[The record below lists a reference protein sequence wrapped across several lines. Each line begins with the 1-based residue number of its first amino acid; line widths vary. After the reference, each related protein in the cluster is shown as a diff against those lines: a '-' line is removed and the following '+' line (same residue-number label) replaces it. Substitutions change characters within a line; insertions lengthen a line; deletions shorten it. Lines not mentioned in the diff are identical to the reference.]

1 MRDQELFRG
10 VLRSTGE
17 SEGVQGHTGVSKGFL
32 RSPGRSLGPLPRLQV
47 SLWESKEVLRS
58 PWPSKG
64 VKGHP
69 GMS

>member
-32 RSPGRSLGPLPRLQV
+32 RSPLPRLQV
-47 SLWESKEVLRS
+47 SIWESKEVHRS

-69 GMS
+69 RMS